1 MLVFLT
7 NCTSGKDKY
16 EENIAENQRKMCWEC
31 CKMTLVVK
39 EASLKTENLS
49 KVLQK
54 TRNEPGNKCMSR
66 GVPGGEN
73 RKAAWETRA
82 KWGVRRAWEVNGGG
96 KVEIRHAGDGA
107 GHTVR
112 ILDLTL
118 SKGVTVWLS
127 FSKECH
133 CLPSAKEATRSGTEK
148 KETSSECQGS
158 YFHPKHLG
166 HPHAWSCCFSR
177 YAGAG
182 EGGGQKISNPMH
194 RSSVS
199 KTVRGSRLV
208 TIIIIPSCNTIKRKT
223 SSLSKAS

>member
-1 MLVFLT
+1 M
-7 NCTSGKDKY
+7 
-16 EENIAENQRKMCWEC
+16 
-31 CKMTLVVK
+31 
-39 EASLKTENLS
+39 
-49 KVLQK
+49 
-54 TRNEPGNKCMSR
+54 
-66 GVPGGEN
+66 
-73 RKAAWETRA
+73 
-82 KWGVRRAWEVNGGG
+82 NGGG

-118 SKGVTVWLS
+118 SKGVTVGLS

-133 CLPSAKEATRSGTEK
+133 CLSSAKEATRSGTER

-158 YFHPKHLG
+158 TSTQSTSATCTHGRVVFL
-166 HPHAWSCCFSR
+166 R
-177 YAGAG
+177 MLVQG
-182 EGGGQKISNPMH
+182 EGGGQRVSDPMH

-208 TIIIIPSCNTIKRKT
+208 TIIIIPSWNTIKRKT